1 MINETDIIA
10 SINVECLYTR
20 NHIPNPDNDA
30 DKVISITTT
39 FHTIQDNKPVCIYQS
54 IRKNDEPHLHDELK
68 LISGWIE
75 LIKEKKPKI
84 IIGWYIFSL
93 DYIYLE
99 KRAIKLGIGETFS
112 KELGC
117 ICNRSI
123 IKDMKKSYS
132 VGKINKLDLMRFI
145 ENEKWIIGNLFHA
158 LKALDIPLPI
168 YDKNNLDKY
177 SIDLCLA
184 YAEIFYKV
192 KFIEYI
198 KQTID
203 YANNL
208 KKLIK

>member
-1 MINETDIIA
+1 MINETDIIG
-10 SINVECLYTR
+10 SINVEYVYTR

-30 DKVISITTT
+30 DKISSITTT
-39 FHTIQDNKPVCIYQS
+39 FHTVQDNKPVCIYQS
-54 IRKNDEPHLHDELK
+54 ILKNDNDEQK
-68 LISGWIE
+68 LISDWIE

-99 KRAIKLGIGETFS
+99 KRAIKLGIAETFS

-117 ICNRSI
+117 IGNRSI

-132 VGKINKLDLMRFI
+132 VGNINKLDLMRFI

-203 YANNL
+203 YANNI